1 MKKAVKIL
9 IAVVILLSAIV
20 LGSSCYTVAEDE
32 YALVVRFS
40 KVVGVTEDAGLHFK
54 IPFIDTVKTY
64 KKNTQLYDLQPSDV
78 LTSDSKAM
86 SVDSYVLWKISDP
99 LTFYRTLGT
108 TSEACSRL
116 DAATY
121 NALKNIIGTMQQD
134 SIIQLSDSAGK
145 NDLNKSVYEQVKALT
160 GSYGIEVT
168 DVQIKRF
175 DLPTENETAVYERM
189 IAERKKISQTFV
201 AEGQAEAQK
210 IKNDVDREVNITV
223 SDAQAKA
230 EEIVAEGEKE
240 YMQMLAKAY
249 DTKDKQDFY
258 VFMKSLDAL
267 KASLQ
272 GDNKT
277 VILGSDSELAKI
289 LMGVTE

>member
-1 MKKAVKIL
+1 MKKAVKII
-9 IAVVILLSAIV
+9 IAVVILLGAIV
-20 LGSSCYTVAEDE
+20 LGSSFYTVAEDE
-32 YALVVRFS
+32 YVLVIRFS
-40 KVVGVTEDAGLHFK
+40 KVVGVTEESGLHFK
-54 IPFIDTVKTY
+54 IPFVDTVKTY

-86 SVDSYVLWKISDP
+86 SVDSYVLWRISDP

-121 NALKNIIGTMQQD
+121 NALKNIIGTMPQE

-145 NDLNKSVYEQVKALT
+145 NDLNKSVFEQVKKLT

-175 DLPTENETAVYERM
+175 DLPAENETAVYERM
-189 IAERKKISQTFV
+189 IAEREKIRQTYV

-210 IKNDVDREVNITV
+210 IKNEVNREVNIIV

-240 YMQMLAKAY
+240 YMQMLADAY

-267 KASLQ
+267 KASLK

>member
-1 MKKAVKIL
+1 MKKAVKI
-9 IAVVILLSAIV
+9 IVVIVILLGAIV

-32 YALVVRFS
+32 YVLVVRFS
-40 KVVGVTEDAGLHFK
+40 KVVGVTENAGLHFK

-64 KKNTQLYDLQPSDV
+64 KKNIQLYDLQPSDV

-121 NALKNIIGTMQQD
+121 NALKNIIGTMPQD

-175 DLPTENETAVYERM
+175 DLPSENETAVYERM
-189 IAERKKISQTFV
+189 IAERKKISQSFV

-223 SDAQAKA
+223 SDAEAKA
-230 EEIVAEGEKE
+230 EEIIAEGEKE
-240 YMQMLAKAY
+240 YMQMLAAAY

-277 VILGSDSELAKI
+277 VILGSDSDLAKI
-289 LMGVTE
+289 LMGVTG

>member
-9 IAVVILLSAIV
+9 IAVIVLLGAVV
-20 LGSSCYTVAEDE
+20 LGSSCYTVSEDE

-40 KVVGVTEDAGLHFK
+40 KVVGVTENAGLHFK
-54 IPFIDTVKTY
+54 IPFVDTIKTY

-121 NALKNIIGTMQQD
+121 NALKNIIGTMPQD

-145 NDLNKSVYEQVKALT
+145 NDLNKSVFEQVKELT

-175 DLPTENETAVYERM
+175 DLPAENETAVYERM
-189 IAERKKISQTFV
+189 IAEREKIRQTYV

-210 IKNDVDREVNITV
+210 IKNDVDREVNIIV
-223 SDAQAKA
+223 SDAEAKA

-240 YMQMLAKAY
+240 YMQMLAAAY
-249 DTKDKQDFY
+249 DTQDKQDFY

-267 KASLQ
+267 KASLN
-272 GDNKT
+272 GENKT

-289 LMGVTE
+289 LMGVTD

>member
-1 MKKAVKIL
+1 MKKAIKI
-9 IAVVILLSAIV
+9 IVVVIVLLGAV
-20 LGSSCYTVAEDE
+20 LLGASCYTVSEDE

-54 IPFIDTVKTY
+54 LPFVDTIKTY
-64 KKNTQLYDLQPSDV
+64 KKNIQLYDLQPSDV

-86 SVDSYVLWKISDP
+86 SVDSYVLWQISDP

-121 NALKNIIGTMQQD
+121 NALKNIIGTMPQE
-134 SIIQLSDSAGK
+134 SIIQLSESAGK
-145 NDLNKSVYEQVKALT
+145 SDLNKSVYEQVKSLT

-175 DLPTENETAVYERM
+175 DLPAENETAVYERM
-189 IAERKKISQTFV
+189 IAEREKIRQSYV

-210 IKNDVDREVNITV
+210 IKNDVDREVNIIV
-223 SDAQAKA
+223 SDAEAKA

-240 YMQMLAKAY
+240 YMQMLAAAY

-272 GDNKT
+272 GENKT

-289 LMGVTE
+289 LMGVTD

>member
-1 MKKAVKIL
+1 MKKAIKI
-9 IAVVILLSAIV
+9 IVVVVILLGAVV
-20 LGSSCYTVAEDE
+20 LGASCYTVAEDE

-40 KVVGVTEDAGLHFK
+40 KVVGVTEEAGLHFK
-54 IPFIDTVKTY
+54 MPFVDNIKTY

-121 NALKNIIGTMQQD
+121 NALKNIIGTMPQD
-134 SIIQLSDSAGK
+134 SIIQLSESAGK
-145 NDLNKSVYEQVKALT
+145 SDLNQSVFEQVKELT

-175 DLPTENETAVYERM
+175 DLPSENETAVYERM
-189 IAERKKISQTFV
+189 IAEREKIRQSYV

-210 IKNDVDREVNITV
+210 IKNDVDREVNIIV
-223 SDAQAKA
+223 SDAEAKA

-240 YMQMLAKAY
+240 YMQMLAAAY

-267 KASLQ
+267 KASLK

-289 LMGVTE
+289 LMGATN

>member
-1 MKKAVKIL
+1 MKKAVKI
-9 IAVVILLSAIV
+9 IIVVVILLGAIV
-20 LGSSCYTVAEDE
+20 LGSSCYTVSEDE

-40 KVVGVTEDAGLHFK
+40 KVVGVTENAGLHFK
-54 IPFIDTVKTY
+54 IPFVDSVKTY

-86 SVDSYVLWKISDP
+86 SVDSYVLWRISDP

-121 NALKNIIGTMQQD
+121 NALKNIIGTMPQD

-145 NDLNKSVYEQVKALT
+145 NDLNLSVFEQVKALT

-175 DLPTENETAVYERM
+175 DLPAENENAVFERM
-189 IAERKKISQTFV
+189 IAEREKIRQTYV

-210 IKNDVDREVNITV
+210 IKNEVDREVNIIV

-240 YMQMLAKAY
+240 YMQMLADAY

-258 VFMKSLDAL
+258 GFMKSLDAL
-267 KASLQ
+267 KASLK
-272 GDNKT
+272 GENKT

-289 LMGVTE
+289 LMGVTD

>member
-1 MKKAVKIL
+1 MKKAVKII
-9 IAVVILLSAIV
+9 IAVVILLGAIV
-20 LGSSCYTVAEDE
+20 LGSSFYTVEEDE
-32 YALVVRFS
+32 YVLVIRFS
-40 KVVGVTEDAGLHFK
+40 KVVGVTEESGLHFK
-54 IPFIDTVKTY
+54 IPFVDTVKTY

-86 SVDSYVLWKISDP
+86 SVDSYVLWRISDP

-121 NALKNIIGTMQQD
+121 NALKNIIGTMPQE

-145 NDLNKSVYEQVKALT
+145 NDLNKSVFEQVKKLT

-175 DLPTENETAVYERM
+175 DLPAENETAVYERM
-189 IAERKKISQTFV
+189 IAEREKIRQTYV

-210 IKNDVDREVNITV
+210 IKNEVDREV
-223 SDAQAKA
+223 KR
-230 EEIVAEGEKE
+230 KK
-240 YMQMLAKAY
+240 LW
-249 DTKDKQDFY
+249 
-258 VFMKSLDAL
+258 L
-267 KASLQ
+267 KARRNICKCLRMPMIR
-272 GDNKT
+272 KT
-277 VILGSDSELAKI
+277 NRISTCL
-289 LMGVTE
+289 

>member
-1 MKKAVKIL
+1 MKKAIKI
-9 IAVVILLSAIV
+9 IVVVVILLGAVV
-20 LGSSCYTVAEDE
+20 LGASCYTVAEDE

-40 KVVGVTEDAGLHFK
+40 KVVGVTEEAGLHFK
-54 IPFIDTVKTY
+54 MPFVDNIKTY

-121 NALKNIIGTMQQD
+121 NALKNIIGTMPQD
-134 SIIQLSDSAGK
+134 SIIQLSESAGK
-145 NDLNKSVYEQVKALT
+145 SDLNQSVFEQVKELT

-175 DLPTENETAVYERM
+175 DLPSENETAVYERM
-189 IAERKKISQTFV
+189 IAEREKIRQSYV

-210 IKNDVDREVNITV
+210 IKNDVDREVNIIV
-223 SDAQAKA
+223 SDAEAKA

-240 YMQMLAKAY
+240 YMQMLAAAY

-267 KASLQ
+267 KASLK

-289 LMGVTE
+289 LMGANN

>member
-1 MKKAVKIL
+1 MKKAIKIIVVL
-9 IAVVILLSAIV
+9 AVILGAIV
-20 LGSSCYTVAEDE
+20 AGSSCYTVSEDE
-32 YALVVRFS
+32 YALVIRFS
-40 KVVGVTEDAGLHFK
+40 KVVGVTSDAGLHFK
-54 IPFIDTVKTY
+54 VPFVDTIKTY

-86 SVDSYVLWKISDP
+86 SVDSYVLWRISDP

-121 NALKNIIGTMQQD
+121 NALKNIIGTMPQD

-145 NDLNKSVYEQVKALT
+145 NDLNRSVFEHVKELT

-175 DLPTENETAVYERM
+175 DLPEENETAVYERM
-189 IAERKKISQTFV
+189 IAEREKIRQTYV
-201 AEGQAEAQK
+201 AEGEAEAQK
-210 IKNDVDREVNITV
+210 IKNEVDREVNIIV
-223 SDAQAKA
+223 SDAEAQA
-230 EEIVAEGEKE
+230 EEIIAEGEKE
-240 YMQMLAKAY
+240 YMQMLASAY
-249 DTKDKQDFY
+249 DTQDKQDFY

-272 GDNKT
+272 GENKT

-289 LMGVTE
+289 LAGVTD

>member
-1 MKKAVKIL
+1 MKKAIKI
-9 IAVVILLSAIV
+9 IVVVVVLLGAIV
-20 LGSSCYTVAEDE
+20 LGASCYTVSEDE

-54 IPFIDTVKTY
+54 LPFVDTIKTY

-121 NALKNIIGTMQQD
+121 NALKNIIGTMPQD
-134 SIIQLSDSAGK
+134 SIIQLSENAGK
-145 NDLNKSVYEQVKALT
+145 DDLNKSVFEQVKELT

-175 DLPTENETAVYERM
+175 DLPAENETAVYERM
-189 IAERKKISQTFV
+189 IAEREKIRQTYV

-210 IKNDVDREVNITV
+210 IKNDVDREVNIIV
-223 SDAQAKA
+223 SDAEAKA

-240 YMQMLAKAY
+240 YMQMLAAAY

-272 GDNKT
+272 GENKT

-289 LMGVTE
+289 LMGVTD